1 MPNTHVFKELG
12 KVEDLK
18 REKINE
24 NFILTG
30 TFGKFSFIPNYKELI
45 TSLKE
50 TIANNSGIIGEL
62 EHPNSM
68 NINLENVSHKITY
81 LDVNYCGEVTG
92 TIEVLSTPKG
102 KIVDAIIESGLPL
115 FVSPRSVGTR
125 DEFGNVI
132 VDKIITFDLIGSP
145 NKYDNIFL
153 INNITNK

>member
-1 MPNTHVFKELG
+1 MPNTYVFKELG

-18 REKINE
+18 REKVNG

-30 TFGKFSFIPNYKELI
+30 AFGKFSFIPNYKELV

-62 EHPNSM
+62 EHPNRS
-68 NINLENVSHKITY
+68 NIELREVSHKITC

-125 DEFGNVI
+125 DELGNVI

-145 NKYDNIFL
+145 NKYNNIF
-153 INNITNK
+153 